1 VSSVISPIS
10 QVLRRHTVREHF
22 ASPLLQ
28 LATADD
34 GRSFQL
40 IECPGGT
47 GQIIKAFKDD
57 EIDIGIAL
65 TDALIAGIANGN
77 EDYLLIGQYVTTP
90 LNWSASKYLSVLSQC
105 RLTCTSQGC
114 NRRPELSVS
123 INCRFTRDYHGY
135 FAYRKVGMSPRII
148 NLEAPTRT

>member
-1 VSSVISPIS
+1 M
-10 QVLRRHTVREHF
+10 VLRVGYSEFSDLIDIMGSRRSIVREHF

-28 LATADD
+28 FAAADE

-40 IECPGGT
+40 VECPGGT

-77 EDYLLIGQYVTTP
+77 KDYLLIGQYVTTP
-90 LNWSASKYLSVLSQC
+90 LNWSALLILFYLSV
-105 RLTCTSQGC
+105 
-114 NRRPELSVS
+114 V
-123 INCRFTRDYHGY
+123 
-135 FAYRKVGMSPRII
+135 
-148 NLEAPTRT
+148 